1 MGWRDVQRLHR
12 KVGIGR
18 IVEIKQPEESDGMRA
33 GGSESVC
40 VGMSDIL

>member
-12 KVGIGR
+12 RDGIGR

-33 GGSESVC
+33 GGSGGVC
-40 VGMSDIL
+40 VGMSDVL